1 LNHLAATKVADYN
14 LMMNRLHYFIAVGIT
29 MLVGL
34 MSRRFT
40 EGGDFIHDYVGDAIW
55 AGMIYLGFR
64 FLQPSKPLK
73 FAIIA
78 TLGFCYAIE
87 ISQLN
92 QSDWLNQLRST
103 TLGGLILGFGFLWSD
118 FVMYTLGIFAA
129 AFVDYQLNKVGN

>member
-1 LNHLAATKVADYN
+1 
-14 LMMNRLHYFIAVGIT
+14 MNRLHYFIAVGVT
-29 MLVGL
+29 MLTGFL
-34 MSRRFT
+34 SRRFT

-64 FLQPSKPLK
+64 FLQPSKSLK
-73 FAIIA
+73 IAIFAA
-78 TLGFCYAIE
+78 LVFCYVIE

-92 QSDWLNQLRST
+92 QSEWLNQLRST

-129 AFVDYQLNKVGN
+129 ALVDNWCIKKIKK

>member
-1 LNHLAATKVADYN
+1 
-14 LMMNRLHYFIAVGIT
+14 MNRLHYFIAVGVT
-29 MLVGL
+29 MFIGL

-64 FLQPSKPLK
+64 FLQPSKPLLW
-73 FAIIA
+73 ALIA
-78 TLGFCYAIE
+78 ALVFCYVIE

-118 FVMYTLGIFAA
+118 FVMYALGIFAA
-129 AFVDYQLNKVGN
+129 AFGDYQWNKVKN

>member
-1 LNHLAATKVADYN
+1 
-14 LMMNRLHYFIAVGIT
+14 MNRLHYFITVGVT
-29 MLVGL
+29 MLVGFL
-34 MSRRFT
+34 SRRFT

-64 FLQPSKPLK
+64 FLQPSKPLI
-73 FAIIA
+73 FALIA
-78 TLGFCYAIE
+78 ALVFCYAIE

-118 FVMYTLGIFAA
+118 FVMYTLGICGT
-129 AFVDYQLNKVGN
+129 AFVDNWWVKKAKLYD